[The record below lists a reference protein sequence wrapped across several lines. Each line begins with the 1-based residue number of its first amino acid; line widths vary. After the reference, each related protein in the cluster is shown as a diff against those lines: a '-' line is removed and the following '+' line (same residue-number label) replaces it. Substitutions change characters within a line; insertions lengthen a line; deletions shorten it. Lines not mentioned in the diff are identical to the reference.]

1 MTKATS
7 MTTFLHNVAEF
18 VLANYAN
25 DLKDCCIVFPNR
37 RSAVYF
43 FEEVKRINHRV
54 IWLPKHCTIDEFIHS
69 IVNEPVAMPITLL
82 SELYLAHKELTKSEE
97 SFDKFF
103 QWAQVILSDFEDIDK
118 YLVDARALLQ
128 NIQDIKELNSNID
141 YLTEEQRRTIEHFF
155 NVTLNTDDKSELKKR
170 FLSIWRNLLP
180 MYENF
185 NLRLKKRNVTYNGA
199 VYRKAAQM
207 IGEPGAQLPYSKYIF
222 VGFNAITRAEEHIF
236 KTLQQQGKALFFWD
250 YDESYITDEQHEA
263 GRFLRR
269 YAKEFKEPEGYTG
282 QHSFDF
288 KSKNI
293 KIIASPTESGQLY
306 AATQRLKEIPSE
318 EMSQTAMVLSD
329 ETLLTSALE
338 SVAPYLSSLNVTM
351 GYAIKNS
358 IAGHWIELLLQ
369 LQSNKREHRGEMKF
383 YFKNV
388 LAVLQHPFFMSV
400 CEQYATETVDKIRE
414 EAIFQIPLSLFESN
428 DFAKLVFQ
436 FIDNQTK
443 YSEYLLD
450 VLKTL
455 MRHFATQENDNW
467 IMQQELVYRLTLQ
480 IQQLDSELK
489 AESLEMDLT
498 TYYQLLRRYLNSSKV
513 PFEGEPISGLQ
524 VMGFLETRN
533 VDPKNLIIL
542 NVNED
547 TIPAN
552 GDSPT
557 FVPHNMRRAFGLP
570 TRDDREAMYAYYF
583 YRLLQRAENV
593 TLTYFTGQQ
602 DGKKGECSRY
612 IMQLIYGDYNVK
624 EEPLQSNISF
634 AANELQEIK
643 KSNQTIKQLGIYFEP
658 DSEGKIKALS
668 PSSIVT
674 YMRCPVMFYFSKVL
688 RLSVNEEIDE
698 SIDSR
703 VFGNIF
709 HKAAEGIYRPFVG
722 KGAVSS
728 DAIKSISKDF
738 IKNQIDKAFAESL
751 YPFNKELIFSKIDSG
766 EIDMRTDLKNEQR
779 IIYDV
784 IGKYVSAML
793 KYDADIADANGGLE
807 FVSLEKSY
815 YMPMNIEIGGK
826 QHRISIGGTID
837 RVDKC
842 GGAVRI
848 VDYKTG
854 PNEIV
859 ANSFDAIFDPEL
871 IHEYKGA
878 LQTLIYCMT
887 YDYEYPGNLCIEP
900 YLYKTTLFKKG
911 ESFLIH
917 TKTPKG
923 EEPFFEDGNYSTV
936 KEQVADNIQNIVT
949 EIFNPET
956 PFIPTN
962 DLKTCGHCDFSYF
975 CNKRF

>member
-1 MTKATS
+1 
-7 MTTFLHNVAEF
+7 
-18 VLANYAN
+18 
-25 DLKDCCIVFPNR
+25 
-37 RSAVYF
+37 
-43 FEEVKRINHRV
+43 
-54 IWLPKHCTIDEFIHS
+54 
-69 IVNEPVAMPITLL
+69 
-82 SELYLAHKELTKSEE
+82 
-97 SFDKFF
+97 
-103 QWAQVILSDFEDIDK
+103 
-118 YLVDARALLQ
+118 
-128 NIQDIKELNSNID
+128 
-141 YLTEEQRRTIEHFF
+141 
-155 NVTLNTDDKSELKKR
+155 
-170 FLSIWRNLLP
+170 
-180 MYENF
+180 
-185 NLRLKKRNVTYNGA
+185 
-199 VYRKAAQM
+199 
-207 IGEPGAQLPYSKYIF
+207 
-222 VGFNAITRAEEHIF
+222 
-236 KTLQQQGKALFFWD
+236 
-250 YDESYITDEQHEA
+250 
-263 GRFLRR
+263 
-269 YAKEFKEPEGYTG
+269 
-282 QHSFDF
+282 
-288 KSKNI
+288 
-293 KIIASPTESGQLY
+293 
-306 AATQRLKEIPSE
+306 
-318 EMSQTAMVLSD
+318 
-329 ETLLTSALE
+329 
-338 SVAPYLSSLNVTM
+338 
-351 GYAIKNS
+351 
-358 IAGHWIELLLQ
+358 
-369 LQSNKREHRGEMKF
+369 
-383 YFKNV
+383 
-388 LAVLQHPFFMSV
+388 
-400 CEQYATETVDKIRE
+400 
-414 EAIFQIPLSLFESN
+414 
-428 DFAKLVFQ
+428 
-436 FIDNQTK
+436 
-443 YSEYLLD
+443 
-450 VLKTL
+450 
-455 MRHFATQENDNW
+455 
-467 IMQQELVYRLTLQ
+467 
-480 IQQLDSELK
+480 
-489 AESLEMDLT
+489 
-498 TYYQLLRRYLNSSKV
+498 
-513 PFEGEPISGLQ
+513 
-524 VMGFLETRN
+524 
-533 VDPKNLIIL
+533 
-542 NVNED
+542 
-547 TIPAN
+547 
-552 GDSPT
+552 
-557 FVPHNMRRAFGLP
+557 
-570 TRDDREAMYAYYF
+570 
-583 YRLLQRAENV
+583 
-593 TLTYFTGQQ
+593 
-602 DGKKGECSRY
+602 
-612 IMQLIYGDYNVK
+612 
-624 EEPLQSNISF
+624 
-634 AANELQEIK
+634 
-643 KSNQTIKQLGIYFEP
+643 
-658 DSEGKIKALS
+658 
-668 PSSIVT
+668 
-674 YMRCPVMFYFSKVL
+674 MFYFSKVL

-842 GGAVRI
+842 GGALRI

-887 YDYEYPGNLCIEP
+887 YDYEHPGNLCIEP

>member
-18 VLANYAN
+18 ILANYAN

-37 RSAVYF
+37 RSSVYF
-43 FEEVKRINHRV
+43 FEEVKQINRRV
-54 IWLPKHCTIDEFIHS
+54 IWLPKDYTIDEFIHS
-69 IVNEPVAMPITLL
+69 IVNEPVAMQITLL
-82 SELYLAHKELTKSEE
+82 SELYQAHKELTKSDE

-155 NVTLNTDDKSELKKR
+155 NVTLNTDDNSELKKR

-207 IGEPGAQLPYSKYIF
+207 IGEPDTQLPYSKYIF

-263 GRFLRR
+263 GHFLRR
-269 YAKEFKEPEGYTG
+269 YAKEFKEPEGYAG

-288 KSKNI
+288 KSKDI

-306 AATQRLKEIPSE
+306 AAAQRLKDIPPE

-338 SVAPYLSSLNVTM
+338 SVAPYLSSMNVTM

-369 LQSNKREHRGEMKF
+369 LQNNKREHRGEMKF

-400 CEQYATETVDKIRE
+400 CEQYATETVNKIRE
-414 EAIFQIPLSLFESN
+414 EAIFQIPLSLFEGN
-428 DFAKLVFQ
+428 DFAKLIFQ

-443 YSEYLLD
+443 YTEYLLE

-467 IMQQELVYRLTLQ
+467 VMQQELVYMLTQQ

-489 AESLEMDLT
+489 SENLEMEMT

-547 TIPAN
+547 TIPVS

-557 FVPHNMRRAFGLP
+557 FVPHNLRRAFGLP

-583 YRLLQRAENV
+583 YRLLQRAENI

-612 IMQLIYGDYNVK
+612 IMQLIYGDYNVT

-643 KSNQTIKQLGIYFEP
+643 KSEQTFKLLSRYFTP
-658 DSEGKIKALS
+658 DENGKTYALS

-674 YMRCPVMFYFSKVL
+674 YMSCPVKFYFSKVL
-688 RLSVNEEIDE
+688 RLAAAEEIDE
-698 SIDSR
+698 NIDVR

-709 HKAAEGIYRPFVG
+709 HKAAERIYRPFVG
-722 KGAVSS
+722 KGTVSGEK
-728 DAIKSISKDF
+728 IKSISKDF
-738 IKNQIDKAFAESL
+738 IKKQIDKAFAESL
-751 YPFNKELIFSKIDSG
+751 YPFNKDLIFSKIDNK

-784 IGKYVSAML
+784 IEKYVSAML
-793 KYDADIADANGGLE
+793 KYDADIADANGGIE

-815 YMPMNIEIGGK
+815 YMPMDIEIGGK
-826 QHRISIGGTID
+826 QHRISVGGTID

-842 GGAVRI
+842 SGVVRI

-854 PNEIV
+854 SNKIEVP
-859 ANSFDAIFDPEL
+859 SFDSIFDPEQ
-871 IHEYKGA
+871 IHDYKGA

-887 YDYEYPGNLCIEP
+887 YDYEHPGNLCIEP

-923 EEPFFEDGNYSTV
+923 EEPLFEDGNYLAV
-936 KEQVADNIQNIVT
+936 KEQVADNVQKIVT
-949 EIFNPET
+949 EIFDPET
-956 PFIPTN
+956 PFIPTA
-962 DLKTCGHCDFSYF
+962 DLKTCGSCEFSYF

>member
-1 MTKATS
+1 

-18 VLANYAN
+18 ILANYAN

-37 RSAVYF
+37 RSSVYF
-43 FEEVKRINHRV
+43 FEEVKQINRRV
-54 IWLPKHCTIDEFIHS
+54 IWLPKDYTIDEFIHS
-69 IVNEPVAMPITLL
+69 IVNEQDAMQITLL
-82 SELYLAHKELTKSEE
+82 SELYQAHKELTKSDE

-128 NIQDIKELNSNID
+128 NIQDIKELNNNID

-155 NVTLNTDDKSELKKR
+155 NVTLNTDDNSELKKR

-207 IGEPGAQLPYSKYIF
+207 IGEPDTQLPYSKYIF

-269 YAKEFKEPEGYTG
+269 YSKEFKEPEGYAG

-306 AATQRLKEIPSE
+306 AAAQRLKDIPAE

-338 SVAPYLSSLNVTM
+338 SVAPYLSSMNVTM

-388 LAVLQHPFFMSV
+388 LAVMQHPFFMSV
-400 CEQYATETVDKIRE
+400 CEQYATETVNKIRE

-443 YSEYLLD
+443 YTEYLLD

-467 IMQQELVYRLTLQ
+467 VMQQELVYMLTQQ

-489 AESLEMDLT
+489 AENLEMEMT
-498 TYYQLLRRYLNSSKV
+498 TYYQLLRKYLNSSKV

-547 TIPAN
+547 TIPVS

-557 FVPHNMRRAFGLP
+557 FVPHNLRRAFGLP

-583 YRLLQRAENV
+583 YRLLQRAENI

-612 IMQLIYGDYNVK
+612 IMQLIYGDYNVN

-643 KSNQTIKQLGIYFEP
+643 KSEQTFKLLSRYFTPNEN
-658 DSEGKIKALS
+658 GKTYALS
-668 PSSIVT
+668 PSSIVI
-674 YMRCPVMFYFSKVL
+674 YMKCPVMFYFSKVL
-688 RLSVNEEIDE
+688 QLAAAEEIDE
-698 SIDSR
+698 NIDVR

-709 HKAAEGIYRPFVG
+709 HKAAERIYRPFVG
-722 KGAVSS
+722 KGSVSGEK
-728 DAIKSISKDF
+728 IKSISKDF
-738 IKNQIDKAFAESL
+738 IKKQIDKAFAESL
-751 YPFNKELIFSKIDSG
+751 YPFNKDLIFSKIDSN

-784 IGKYVSAML
+784 IEKYVSALL
-793 KYDADIADANGGLE
+793 KYDADIADANGGIE

-826 QHRISIGGTID
+826 QYKISVGGTID

-842 GGAVRI
+842 SGVVRI

-854 PNEIV
+854 TNKIEVP
-859 ANSFDAIFDPEL
+859 SFDSIFDPEQ
-871 IHEYKGA
+871 IRNYKGA

-887 YDYEYPGNLCIEP
+887 YDYEHPGNLCIEP

-923 EEPFFEDGNYSTV
+923 EEPLFEDGNYSAV
-936 KEQVADNIQNIVT
+936 KEQVADNVQKIVT
-949 EIFNPET
+949 EIFDPET
-956 PFIPTN
+956 PFLPTT
-962 DLKTCGHCDFSYF
+962 DLNTCEHCDFSYF

>member
-1 MTKATS
+1 

-18 VLANYAN
+18 VLAKYAN

-43 FEEVKRINHRV
+43 FEEVKRINRRV

-69 IVNEPVAMPITLL
+69 IVNEPVAMPITLM
-82 SELYLAHKELTKSEE
+82 SELYLTHQELTKSDE

-118 YLVDARALLQ
+118 YLVDASALLQ

-155 NVTLNTDDKSELKKR
+155 NVTLNTDDNSELKKR

-180 MYENF
+180 MYERF

-199 VYRKAAQM
+199 IYRKAAQM
-207 IGEPGAQLPYSKYIF
+207 IGEPGSELPYSKIFF

-250 YDESYITDEQHEA
+250 YDDSYITDELHEA

-269 YAKEFKEPEGYTG
+269 YAKEFREPEGYEG

-288 KSKNI
+288 KNKNI
-293 KIIASPTESGQLY
+293 KIIASPTENGQLY
-306 AATQRLKEIPSE
+306 AAVQRLTKIPPE
-318 EMSQTAMVLSD
+318 EMSQTAMILSD

-338 SVAPYLSSLNVTM
+338 SVAPHLPSMNVTM

-369 LQSNKREHRGEMKF
+369 LQNNKREHRGEMKF

-388 LAVLQHPFFMSV
+388 LAVLQHPFFVSV
-400 CEQYATETVDKIRE
+400 CEQYATETVNKIRE
-414 EAIFQIPLSLFESN
+414 EAIFQIPLSIFEGN

-450 VLKTL
+450 ILKTL

-467 IMQQELVYRLTLQ
+467 VIQQELVYRLTLQ

-489 AESLEMDLT
+489 AENLEMEMT

-542 NVNED
+542 NVNEE
-547 TIPAN
+547 TLPAS

-583 YRLLQRAENV
+583 YRLLQRADNV
-593 TLTYFTGQQ
+593 MLTYFTGQQ

-624 EEPLQSNISF
+624 VEPLQSNISF
-634 AANELQEIK
+634 TANELQEIK
-643 KSNQTIKQLGIYFEP
+643 KSEQTFKLLSRYFTP
-658 DSEGKIKALS
+658 DANGKTYALS

-688 RLSVNEEIDE
+688 RLAATEEIDE
-698 SIDSR
+698 SIDNR

-709 HKAAEGIYRPFVG
+709 HKAAERIYLPFVG
-722 KGAVSS
+722 KGAISGEK
-728 DAIKSISKDF
+728 IKSISKDF
-738 IKNQIDKAFAESL
+738 IKKQIDKAFAESL
-751 YPFNKELIFSKIDSG
+751 YPFNKDLIFNKIDSG

-784 IGKYVSAML
+784 IEKYVSAML
-793 KYDADIADANGGLE
+793 KYDADIADTNGGLE

-826 QHRISIGGTID
+826 QHIISVGGTID
-837 RVDKC
+837 RIDKC
-842 GGAVRI
+842 NGVIRI

-854 PNEIV
+854 SNKIDVDTFE
-859 ANSFDAIFDPEL
+859 AIFDPEL

-887 YDYEYPGNLCIEP
+887 YDYEHPGNLCIEP
-900 YLYKTTLFKKG
+900 YLYKTRQFKKG
-911 ESFLIH
+911 DSFLIH
-917 TKTPKG
+917 AKKSI
-923 EEPFFEDGNYSTV
+923 EEPLFEDGNYSSV

-949 EIFNPET
+949 EIFDPET
-956 PFIPTN
+956 PFLPTN
-962 DLKTCGHCDFSYF
+962 NPKTCEQCEFSYF